1 MSTTFLIVVG
11 LFSGCSSFLPL
22 GSTGRQGGHRPA
34 ATLIDHTEIDGR
46 LAGCVAE
53 IFLDSPS
60 EVVTPT
66 LLHAEGLE
74 IPSWLRGTLLRN
86 GPGIFSEQD
95 QTDSKDGS
103 GGSTPTLR
111 KYDHVFDGC
120 AKITRYNFGID
131 NSVHFS
137 TRFIDSSLYKVCST
151 K

>member
-1 MSTTFLIVVG
+1 MLTTLLIVIG
-11 LFSGCSSFLPL
+11 LFSGCSSFLSQRSI
-22 GSTGRQGGHRPA
+22 GSKGGHRPA

-60 EVVTPT
+60 EVITPT

-95 QTDSKDGS
+95 QTDSK
-103 GGSTPTLR
+103 GGPDTNTPTLR

-120 AKITRYNFGID
+120 AKITRYNFGMD

-137 TRFIDSSLYKVCST
+137 TRFIDSLLYKVCLS
-151 K
+151 